1 MDNLAEYVAAKRPQ
15 LLRTAVLLGCPER
28 DAEDLVQTA
37 LARCLRSWRRVA
49 KADSRDAYV
58 TRVLVNTFRDARARR
73 WNGEVPTDKL
83 PDLPT
88 FDPAVIDGLVVR
100 QALDTLSREHRDVL
114 VLRYFADL
122 SERETA
128 AVLKVPAGTVK
139 SRASRA
145 LAALSENADIAAL
158 TGERGR

>member
-1 MDNLAEYVAAKRPQ
+1 VDDLAEYVAAMRPQ

-49 KADSRDAYV
+49 RADSRDAYI
-58 TRVLVNTFRDARARR
+58 TRILVNTFRDARARR
-73 WNGEVPTDKL
+73 WNGEIPTDKL
-83 PDLPT
+83 PDRPGV
-88 FDPAVIDGLVVR
+88 DPAVAEGLVVR
-100 QALDTLSREHRDVL
+100 QALSLLSREHRDVL

-122 SERETA
+122 SERQTA
-128 AVLKVPAGTVK
+128 EILKIPVGTVK

-145 LAALSENADIAAL
+145 IAALSENADIAAL

>member
-1 MDNLAEYVAAKRPQ
+1 MDDLAEYVAAKRPQ

-28 DAEDLVQTA
+28 DAEDIVQTA
-37 LARCLRSWRRVA
+37 LARCHRSWRRIA

-58 TRVLVNTFRDARARR
+58 TRILVNTLRDARARR
-73 WNGEVPTDKL
+73 WTGEIPTGTVPDR
-83 PDLPT
+83 PAV
-88 FDPAVIDGLVVR
+88 DPAVADGLVVR
-100 QALDTLSREHRDVL
+100 RALDTLSREHRDVL

-122 SERETA
+122 SERQTA
-128 AVLKVPAGTVK
+128 EVLKIPAGTVK

-145 LAALSENADIAAL
+145 LAALSENADIADL